1 MRIGNNN
8 NRQEVLSP
16 VPSLLPPDGGL
27 VQDAEARE
35 TLIQIQDGLNVTVLG
50 SGNWP
55 TVPAT
60 GLVQDAEAR
69 TAINAIS
76 AIFNGPSDVAVTP
89 VTVPLTGLVQDSELR
104 YGLTTLFQWAQ
115 ASGFMQRYIG
125 PSVADPAGGTT
136 VDTEARTTLT
146 DHLNWHRQNGDFAI

>member
-16 VPSLLPPDGGL
+16 VPNLLPPDGGL

-35 TLIQIQDGLNVTVLG
+35 TLIQIQDGLSVTVLG

-69 TAINAIS
+69 TAIDAIS

-89 VTVPLTGLVQDSELR
+89 VTVPLTGLVE
-104 YGLTTLFQWAQ
+104 F
-115 ASGFMQRYIG
+115 
-125 PSVADPAGGTT
+125 PV
-136 VDTEARTTLT
+136 TLT
-146 DHLNWHRQNGDFAI
+146 VIVELVNWSRVSFTT